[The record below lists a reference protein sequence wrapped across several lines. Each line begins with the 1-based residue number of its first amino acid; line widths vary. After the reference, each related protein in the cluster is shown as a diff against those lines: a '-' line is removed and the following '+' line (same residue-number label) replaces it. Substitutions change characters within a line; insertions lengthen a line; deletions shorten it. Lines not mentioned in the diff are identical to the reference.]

1 MREEHT
7 HVTVAKAARELGITK
22 AAVNSAIRRG
32 TLDSELVNPRLHLV
46 PRQAIEVYRREH
58 LQQDLQDL
66 QLHHARPEGTAVT
79 NVVRERT
86 AVTVAEAARELGVT
100 YKSLASAIR
109 RGTLDSELV
118 NPRLRTISRHAL
130 EAYRRT
136 HLGQGGGLSDAVAS
150 TSVPGDLTIA
160 DAARELGITPSAASV
175 AAWRGTLESV
185 LVSPRR
191 RMVSRQA
198 IEAYRREHLDISP
211 VHAFNNPCA
220 MQPVLRLL
228 VRSQDSDLRAVLIH
242 GLVEHVMHGSYVSP
256 LGAERRDAIADFGN
270 ILTSLKPYD
279 TDGDQRMWAIGALI
293 RAWMEPRDEARV
305 ESWRLFTASD
315 RHAVWAVIH
324 DTLRRMRTLPRT
336 SIRDQALSTVSQQV
350 AAIVERMAAATQ
362 GRPVWDGA
370 LLQESV
376 LSRQEVRSSILP
388 VLLECFGAVRTDGSE
403 TYSEDCLIDA
413 ITDLID
419 AKLLPADTLTSP
431 SRLGISLFHDGTRSV
446 TSGATPQPLQ
456 SELVEWL
463 GARLVAASEIGQPG
477 DATSASAAPHDRG
490 PARQLNGTM
499 PLPSHPFEDSL
510 QAE

>member
-1 MREEHT
+1 MREKHT
-7 HVTVAKAARELGITK
+7 PVTVAEAARELGITK

-46 PRQAIEVYRREH
+46 PRQALESYRREH
-58 LQQDLQDL
+58 LQQGL
-66 QLHHARPEGTAVT
+66 QLHQLRPEGTAVT

-86 AVTVAEAARELGVT
+86 AVTVAEAARELGITKAAVN
-100 YKSLASAIR
+100 SAIR

-118 NPRLRTISRHAL
+118 NPWLRTISRHAL

-160 DAARELGITPSAASV
+160 EAARELGITPSAASV

-198 IEAYRREHLDISP
+198 IEAYRRAHLDISP

-256 LGAERRDAIADFGN
+256 LGAERPDAIADFGN
-270 ILTSLKPYD
+270 ILTSLEPYD

-293 RAWMEPRDEARV
+293 RAWMEPRDEARI
-305 ESWRLFTASD
+305 EAWRLFTASD

-324 DTLRRMRTLPRT
+324 DALRHVRTLPRT
-336 SIRDQALSTVSQQV
+336 SIRDQALSAVSHHV
-350 AAIVERMAAATQ
+350 AVIIEHMVVATQ
-362 GRPVWDGA
+362 GGAVWDGA
-370 LLQESV
+370 MLQESV
-376 LSRQEVRSSILP
+376 LSLHEVRSSIRP
-388 VLLECFGAVRTDGSE
+388 VLLECYGAVHNDGSD
-403 TYSEDCLIDA
+403 TYNEDYVIDA
-413 ITDLID
+413 MTSLVD
-419 AKLLPADTLTSP
+419 A
-431 SRLGISLFHDGTRSV
+431 GF
-446 TSGATPQPLQ
+446 
-456 SELVEWL
+456 
-463 GARLVAASEIGQPG
+463 
-477 DATSASAAPHDRG
+477 
-490 PARQLNGTM
+490 
-499 PLPSHPFEDSL
+499 LPSDTFRP
-510 QAE
+510 APV

>member
-1 MREEHT
+1 MREEHN

-58 LQQDLQDL
+58 LQQDLQNL
-66 QLHHARPEGTAVT
+66 QLHHARSEGTAVT
-79 NVVRERT
+79 NLVRERT

-100 YKSLASAIR
+100 YTSLASAIR

-118 NPRLRTISRHAL
+118 NPRLRTISRQAL
-130 EAYRRT
+130 EAYRRKYLVRGVT
-136 HLGQGGGLSDAVAS
+136 SHDMAS
-150 TSVPGDLTIA
+150 TSAPADLTIA
-160 DAARELGITPSAASV
+160 EAARELGITPSAASV

-191 RMVSRQA
+191 RMVSRTA
-198 IEAYRREHLDISP
+198 VEAYRREYLDISP
-211 VHAFNNPCA
+211 VHAFNNPRA

-270 ILTSLKPYD
+270 ILTSLEPYD
-279 TDGDQRMWAIGALI
+279 IDGDQRMWAIGALI
-293 RAWMEPRDEARV
+293 RAWMEPRDEARI
-305 ESWRLFTASD
+305 EAWRLFTASD

-324 DTLRRMRTLPRT
+324 DALRHVRTLPRT

-350 AAIVERMAAATQ
+350 AAIVERMAAATR
-362 GRPVWDGA
+362 GGPVRDGT

-388 VLLECFGAVRTDGSE
+388 VLLECYGAVRTDGSE
-403 TYSEDCLIDA
+403 TYSEDYVIDA
-413 ITDLID
+413 ITNLID
-419 AKLLPADTLTSP
+419 AKLLPADTLRPP
-431 SRLGISLFHDGTRSV
+431 SRLGISLFRDGTRSV
-446 TSGATPQPLQ
+446 TSGAAPQPL
-456 SELVEWL
+456 
-463 GARLVAASEIGQPG
+463 
-477 DATSASAAPHDRG
+477 
-490 PARQLNGTM
+490 
-499 PLPSHPFEDSL
+499 
-510 QAE
+510 